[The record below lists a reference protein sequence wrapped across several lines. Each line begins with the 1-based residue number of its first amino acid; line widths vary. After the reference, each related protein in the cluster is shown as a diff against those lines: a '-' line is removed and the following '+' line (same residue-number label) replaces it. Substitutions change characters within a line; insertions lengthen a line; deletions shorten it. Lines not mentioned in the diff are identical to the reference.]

1 MSKGLKSGHMDTNWL
16 RRVLEVNEIG
26 STGNRSWNLW
36 MMGMSKQPLDFG
48 AHVEM
53 HFLTVR
59 FLYTRTPRCTFSGFS
74 HHNGYITMFR
84 TANAPVMSS
93 NLVIGRPWTPRAMHC
108 ITNQPV

>member
-1 MSKGLKSGHMDTNWL
+1 VNTAKGKRHQSENQRRLVPLVRIKRVDPLLEYRAIPAIARKQNVKGLEEWPHEDTNWL

-48 AHVEM
+48 AHMEM

-59 FLYTRTPRCTFSGFS
+59 FL
-74 HHNGYITMFR
+74 
-84 TANAPVMSS
+84 
-93 NLVIGRPWTPRAMHC
+93 
-108 ITNQPV
+108 